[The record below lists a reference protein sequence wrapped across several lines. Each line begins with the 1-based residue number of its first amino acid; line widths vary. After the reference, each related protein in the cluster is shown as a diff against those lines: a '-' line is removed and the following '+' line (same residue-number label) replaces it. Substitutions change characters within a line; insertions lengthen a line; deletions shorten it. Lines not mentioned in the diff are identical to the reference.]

1 MNEPPIA
8 EFAQALFEDSNDALL
23 VIDIETARVT
33 KANAEARRLIADQDP
48 PSLTNVPLAQLVR
61 TDKPEQLIRIEQAL
75 AQSECRRFSEG
86 VSIGSPPVPIELT
99 VRPCGQGSALIACR
113 DLRPLRTWQNRAAAA
128 ETELGLLMGAI
139 PAAVWCVERTSLN
152 SSPFSEQAEGNW
164 HFRFLSPSVERV
176 TGWPVSFFL
185 VGPQRFAEIV
195 HPDDRDTMLSEGAA
209 FLVSPNPILSMEMRV
224 VGADG
229 FVRWLRSDIQAT
241 RDDQGRAIRLDCV
254 LTDINRPKMAELS
267 LCESQRWLTRL
278 LETSTNGVFILDLA
292 GRITLTNRAA
302 EQITAMPAD
311 ALLDRDWN
319 DLPWAPDSA
328 ELLPTAGAPFTSD
341 LAFRTLRDGQ
351 LKLVRPDGRMVPLS
365 LNAAP
370 LRDDAGRIVG
380 VVVTMTDL
388 SLRRQAEDAVRRSE
402 ERYRRL
408 FEKNLVGVCRY
419 TLDGRF
425 LEGNPAYA
433 RMFGYRSPDEMRDVP
448 GASLHADPLE
458 RSLKLK
464 QLLDTGFLTNI
475 ESRRRRKDGSEFWVL
490 ENVALVDEG
499 GGRTIEAT
507 LADITERKRAEQVIT
522 REHALLWTLLNSIP
536 DAIFFKDR
544 DGMYLGCNPAFE
556 ERVGLHEGEII
567 GRTAAEI
574 FPAAQ
579 AREIQAEDARVFAS
593 GTLLRL
599 EKNLEYRGGAR
610 LEEVLLHPMLDET
623 GAIVGLLGVGRDITE
638 RRQIEEQLRQS
649 GKMEGIGR
657 LAGGV
662 AHDFNN
668 LLTIILGNISLLRS
682 ILRDVDDAAD
692 LLADCEKAAQRAS
705 ELTNQ
710 LLGFAR
716 RKPLTLQPLDL
727 TRRVAETAQLLRR
740 IIDPNIRIY
749 TQPQPDPWLID
760 GDPSHVGQILMNLC
774 LNARDAL
781 EPAGGRITVETA
793 NVVIDES
800 QQRENV
806 NARGGEYVRLSVA
819 DNGPGIIPE
828 IRARMFEPFFTT
840 KPLGKGTGLGLA
852 VVFGI
857 VQQHNGWIECHCEP
871 GAGTRFDIYFP
882 RSRES
887 ARAPVVTPDPPVVSR
902 RGNETILLVDD
913 EEMIRELGRAILERQ
928 GYRVLQADDGLT
940 ALNVYQ
946 QFAGEIDLIVLD
958 LTMPN
963 LSGRETFRR
972 LRELDPNVGVLLS
985 SGYSTDEFEP
995 GELDGILGFVPKP
1008 YRIEEL
1014 AAAVRAAL
1022 DRINPGHKDGDG
1034 STLRAEASLAGDF
1047 V

>member
-1 MNEPPIA
+1 MNVPPIA

-23 VIDIETARVT
+23 VIDVPTARV
-33 KANAEARRLIADQDP
+33 KAANAEARRLIADP
-48 PSLTNVPLAQLVR
+48 ASPSFVDLPLAQLLQ
-61 TDKPEQLIRIEQAL
+61 TDKLDRIERAL
-75 AQSECRRFSEG
+75 AQSESRRFSQG
-86 VSIGSPPVPIELT
+86 ISIGSPPVPIELT
-99 VRPCGQGSALIACR
+99 IRPCGPGQALFVCR
-113 DLRPLRTWQNRAAAA
+113 DLRPLRSLQDRAEAA

-139 PAAVWCVERTSLN
+139 PAAVWCVERTSFH
-152 SSPFSEQAEGNW
+152 SPPLSEQAHGDW
-164 HFRFLSPSVERV
+164 QFRFLSPSVERV

-185 VGPQRFAEIV
+185 DGPQRFAEIV
-195 HPDDRDTMLSEGAA
+195 HPDDRHIVLSEGAA
-209 FLVSPNPILSMEMRV
+209 FLVSPNPILSLEMRI

-229 FVRWLRSDIQAT
+229 LVRWVRSDIQAT
-241 RDDQGRAIRLDCV
+241 RDNQGRASRLDCV
-254 LTDINRPKMAELS
+254 LTDIDRPKMAELS

-302 EQITAMPAD
+302 EQITALPAD

-328 ELLPTAGAPFTSD
+328 ELLPAAGTPFTSD
-341 LAFRTLRDGQ
+341 LAFRTLRDGH

-408 FEKNLVGVCRY
+408 FEKNLAGVCRY

-433 RMFGYRSPDEMRDVP
+433 RMFGYGSPDEMRHVP
-448 GASLHADPLE
+448 GAALHADPHE

-464 QLLDTGFLTNI
+464 QLLETGLLTNI
-475 ESRRRRKDGSEFWVL
+475 ESRRRRKDGTEFWVL

-499 GGRTIEAT
+499 GVQSIEAT
-507 LADITERKRAEQVIT
+507 LADINERKRAEQLIT
-522 REHALLWTLLNSIP
+522 REHALLCTLLKSIP

-556 ERVGLHEGEII
+556 ERVGLREGEII
-567 GRTAAEI
+567 GRTAAGI

-579 AREIQAEDARVFAS
+579 AREIQEEDARVFAT

-599 EKNLEYRGGAR
+599 EKHLEYRGGAR

-682 ILRDVDDAAD
+682 ILRDADDAAD

-716 RKPLTLQPLDL
+716 RKPLTMQPLDL

-740 IIDPNIRIY
+740 IINPNIRISI
-749 TQPQPDPWLID
+749 QPQPDLWLID
-760 GDPSHVGQILMNLC
+760 GDSSHIGQILMNLC

-781 EPAGGRITVETA
+781 ESTGGRITVETA
-793 NVVIDES
+793 NVAIDDS
-800 QQRENV
+800 QRRENV
-806 NARGGEYVRLSVA
+806 NARSGEFVRLSVA
-819 DNGPGIIPE
+819 DNGTGIIPD
-828 IRARMFEPFFTT
+828 IRARIFEPFFTT

-857 VQQHNGWIECHCEP
+857 VQQHNGWIDCHSEP

-882 RSRES
+882 RSREL
-887 ARAPVVTPDPPVVSR
+887 ARAPTGTPDPPVISR
-902 RGNETILLVDD
+902 RGSETILLVDD

-928 GYRVLQADDGLT
+928 GYRVLQADDGIS
-940 ALNVYQ
+940 ALDAFQ
-946 QFAGEIDLIVLD
+946 RHAGEIDLVILD

-1014 AAAVRAAL
+1014 TAAVRTAL
-1022 DRINPGHKDGDG
+1022 DRINPGDESADG
-1034 STLRAEASLAGDF
+1034 SSLQAETSLAGDF
-1047 V
+1047 A